1 MTLAVPMIEVY
12 CKQHY
17 HTPYDAEN
25 HLVITL
31 GNLTLIRGGLVVP
44 TIKHARKK
52 WWKCL
57 IVGAINSP
65 SPDLEYAYFD

>member
-31 GNLTLIRGGLVVP
+31 GNLTKIRGGLVVP
-44 TIKHARKK
+44 VDKHGDIGRH
-52 WWKCL
+52 L
-57 IVGAINSP
+57 SP
-65 SPDLEYAYFD
+65 KSGHSHYKIDERYYYVL